1 VRDLETLEAVAALS
15 LATDNVENLINK
27 LGTLS
32 VMTLGPVVASTGLTE
47 NEVVGTEELAEGTGT
62 DSVHCAGLKIDK
74 DSAGNILVTGS
85 LVKETQKISM
95 TAIIVIS
102 MFWDRL
108 KHTSLK

>member
-1 VRDLETLEAVAALS
+1 VRDLETLEAVAAFS
-15 LATDNVENLINK
+15 LATDNVEDLINK

-62 DSVHCAGLKIDK
+62 DGVHCAGLKIDE
-74 DSAGNILVTGS
+74 DSAGNILVTRS
-85 LVKETQKISM
+85 LVKEDQKVSM
-95 TAIIVIS
+95 SAIIAIS
-102 MFWDRL
+102 IFWGRQ